1 MYIQQYCY
9 TKRKMRKVKTSISLD
24 KDVWTEFLVY
34 CLRKYGSTR
43 KASEELQKAL
53 QDYMKKNPVE

>member
-1 MYIQQYCY
+1 
-9 TKRKMRKVKTSISLD
+9 MRKVKTSISLD